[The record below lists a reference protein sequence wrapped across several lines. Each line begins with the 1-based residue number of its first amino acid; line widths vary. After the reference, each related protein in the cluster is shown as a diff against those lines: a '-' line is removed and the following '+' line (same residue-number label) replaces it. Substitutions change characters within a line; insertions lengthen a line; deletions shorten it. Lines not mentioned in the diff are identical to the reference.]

1 MAYQGYLIKINGVA
15 LPYSFMKAETY
26 KVTKHGQDLD
36 SYRDANG
43 LLHRTALEHFVAKVE
58 FETPPLKTNEDIK
71 ELMSYIKP
79 QYIMPT
85 EKKLSVEVYIPE
97 DDDYMTQDMY
107 VPDISFEIYYADA
120 NVIKYNP
127 VRIAFIGY

>member
-1 MAYQGYLIKINGVA
+1 MAYKGYLIKIDGVI
-15 LPYSFMKAETY
+15 LPHSFMKAETY
-26 KVTKHGQDLD
+26 QVTKNGQDLD

-43 LLHRTALEHFVAKVE
+43 VLHRTALAHFVAKVE
-58 FETPPLKTNEDIK
+58 FETPPLKTNSDIA
-71 ELMSYIKP
+71 ELMSYINPK
-79 QYIMPT
+79 YIMPV

-107 VPDISFEIYYADA
+107 VPDIKFEIYYADA